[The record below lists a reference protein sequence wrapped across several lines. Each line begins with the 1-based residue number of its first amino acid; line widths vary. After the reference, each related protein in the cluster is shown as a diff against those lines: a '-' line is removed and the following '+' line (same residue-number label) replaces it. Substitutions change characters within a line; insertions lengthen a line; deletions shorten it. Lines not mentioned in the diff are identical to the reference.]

1 MLSSSKNSEARKCA
15 NTNRASIENNR
26 LGNIDMNI
34 VAKSNL
40 NFHGVSLSPVD
51 SVSGVWLTSS
61 DIAKA
66 LGYASSKSVSTIY
79 SRNSDEF
86 ASSMSMVIKMKT
98 IGINNNLREKISACV
113 LIARLPPDCN
123 VRNH

>member
-66 LGYASSKSVSTIY
+66 LGYASSKSCLLYTSP
-79 SRNSDEF
+79 SPRDR
-86 ASSMSMVIKMKT
+86 
-98 IGINNNLREKISACV
+98 G
-113 LIARLPPDCN
+113 
-123 VRNH
+123 